1 MEFFEV
7 KTNEVEERAKQK
19 FMEAYQK
26 QLKLSR
32 ILLTSIFGG
41 MGFLF
46 LILGAIMLIS
56 EQDSESSIVFMSIG
70 GMFLGFAV
78 LSFIILLFAKPEK
91 AYERMKRLQNKY
103 GIMNLYTL
111 SSTTVVQ
118 EERINELEARIE
130 ELEAEV
136 ERLRRNMN
144 K

>member
-56 EQDSESSIVFMSIG
+56 EQDSESSIVFSYSHLTLPKISS
-70 GMFLGFAV
+70 V
-78 LSFIILLFAKPEK
+78 L
-91 AYERMKRLQNKY
+91 
-103 GIMNLYTL
+103 
-111 SSTTVVQ
+111 
-118 EERINELEARIE
+118 
-130 ELEAEV
+130 
-136 ERLRRNMN
+136 
-144 K
+144 